1 LKRVKWFSGLA
12 LVFQVMLGSTAWAH
26 HPIIQ
31 AAAVCSEGQV
41 VVNYTATAWATD
53 IPNGRANTRIDIQF
67 NGVTVESGAFTQAN
81 NYQFSN
87 TKPAP
92 SGSGSFTVAAV
103 AIDPWGDGGLPGGS
117 TSVEVTRPESCGG
130 GTGRFTGGGK
140 EISLVGGLKITDGLT
155 IHCDLKLS
163 NNLEINW
170 PGNKFHLTEHT
181 FALCSDNPDIEQK
194 PPKAPLDTLFGMGTG
209 KYNNVDGYTIEFTLV
224 DGGEPGTKDMIGLKI
239 YQTSNPSIVV
249 LNLPLQ
255 FVSGGNLQAHYDQP
269 HK

>member
-1 LKRVKWFSGLA
+1 
-12 LVFQVMLGSTAWAH
+12 MGSPPRH
-26 HPIIQ
+26 Q
-31 AAAVCSEGQV
+31 AAAACSNGQA
-41 VVNYTATAWATD
+41 VVNYTATAWVPPVTNPPA
-53 IPNGRANTRIDIQF
+53 PANARENSRIDILF
-67 NGVTVESGAFTQAN
+67 NGVTVDSGAFTPGN
-81 NYQFSN
+81 SYQFSG

-92 SGSGSFTVAAV
+92 SGNTTFTVS
-103 AIDPWGDGGLPGGS
+103 AIAINPWADGGAAGGS
-117 TSVEVTRPESCGG
+117 SEVVVTPPESCGT

-140 EISLVGGLKITDGLT
+140 EISAGGIKITDGLT

-181 FALCSDNPDIEQK
+181 FALCSDNPAIEQK
-194 PPKAPLDTLFGMGTG
+194 PPKAPLDTLFGIGTG

-224 DGGEPGTKDMIGLKI
+224 DGGEPGTKDMIALKI
-239 YQTSNPSIVV
+239 YQTSNTSNVV

-269 HK
+269 HNKD